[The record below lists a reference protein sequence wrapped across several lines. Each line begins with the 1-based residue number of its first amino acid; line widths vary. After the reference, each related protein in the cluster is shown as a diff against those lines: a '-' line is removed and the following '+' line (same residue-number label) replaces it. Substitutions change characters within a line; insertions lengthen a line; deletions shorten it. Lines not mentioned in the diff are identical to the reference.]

1 LFSLIDAFQ
10 PSDIIFVR
18 RWNMSNEEI
27 ARDILVALLGKINL
41 PAKIGE
47 DKYPAQWAAEA
58 YKLIYKAV
66 AELKIDI
73 TKEQA

>member
-1 LFSLIDAFQ
+1 
-10 PSDIIFVR
+10 
-18 RWNMSNEEI
+18 MSNEEI

-58 YKLIYKAV
+58 YRIVYKAV
-66 AELKIDI
+66 TEVRKDVTTDLG
-73 TKEQA
+73 

>member
-1 LFSLIDAFQ
+1 
-10 PSDIIFVR
+10 
-18 RWNMSNEEI
+18 MSNEEI

-58 YKLIYKAV
+58 YRIIYKAV
-66 AELKIDI
+66 AEVGRDI
-73 TKEQA
+73 TKEQG